1 MLISSKSSQKE
12 EAIPDRALQRL
23 AGAVLIQA
31 LQDASNGPRRCRE
44 ESLEWISGK
53 ATSGFSFEF
62 CCALLR
68 RVPADV
74 RERLRRHN
82 FIPKWEP
89 DMADAASG
97 YSVPPPAAVSPYAAY
112 RAVVAA
118 GGRGA

>member
-1 MLISSKSSQKE
+1 MLISSKSSPKE

-44 ESLEWISGK
+44 EALEWISGK
-53 ATSGFSFEF
+53 TTGGFSFEF

-68 RVPADV
+68 RAPADV

-89 DMADAASG
+89 NMADAASG
-97 YSVPPPAAVSPYAAY
+97 FSVPPPAAVSPYAAY
-112 RAVVAA
+112 RAVVA
-118 GGRGA
+118 GRGA